1 MDETEDDYDDDEDV
15 SYAVLPENGVV
26 DTASEDDEEDP
37 MDALSAQASGYAE
50 DQTDYSQYLTEPQ
63 TVEDTVD
70 DLTEQ
75 LYDRYV
81 ATAKENQEEVLSK
94 EELASRMKQNVTGA
108 MSVVQNRDGSAKLT
122 STTVMEPKPI
132 VPNVESVPAVD
143 VRTES
148 RSEDVGSNAMRE
160 ALLKCGARP
169 SNTTTETNGT
179 KKSMVIPV
187 VRK

>member
-1 MDETEDDYDDDEDV
+1 MR
-15 SYAVLPENGVV
+15 
-26 DTASEDDEEDP
+26 
-37 MDALSAQASGYAE
+37 LSIS
-50 DQTDYSQYLTEPQ
+50 QTLNFSK
-63 TVEDTVD
+63 VE
-70 DLTEQ
+70 
-75 LYDRYV
+75 R
-81 ATAKENQEEVLSK
+81 EEVLSK

-108 MSVVQNRDGSAKLT
+108 MSVVQNKDGSAKLT
-122 STTVMEPKPI
+122 STTVTEPKPI

-143 VRTES
+143 VRPEP

-169 SNTTTETNGT
+169 SNTTSEPNGT